1 MLYWQARNKMALGF
15 QPPMLYKS
23 KGGGIMSDYEIIDI
37 VTTILS
43 LVMTAIILGCKISD
57 KKK

>member
-1 MLYWQARNKMALGF
+1 
-15 QPPMLYKS
+15 
-23 KGGGIMSDYEIIDI
+23 MSDYEKIIDI

>member
-1 MLYWQARNKMALGF
+1 
-15 QPPMLYKS
+15 
-23 KGGGIMSDYEIIDI
+23 MSDYEIIDI

-43 LVMTAIILGCKISD
+43 LVMTAIILGCKISG

>member
-1 MLYWQARNKMALGF
+1 
-15 QPPMLYKS
+15 
-23 KGGGIMSDYEIIDI
+23 MSDYEIIDI

-43 LVMTAIILGCKISD
+43 LAMTAIILGCKISD

>member
-1 MLYWQARNKMALGF
+1 
-15 QPPMLYKS
+15 
-23 KGGGIMSDYEIIDI
+23 MSDYEIIDI

-43 LVMTAIILGCKISD
+43 LVMAAIILGCKISD

>member
-1 MLYWQARNKMALGF
+1 
-15 QPPMLYKS
+15 
-23 KGGGIMSDYEIIDI
+23 MSDYEIIDI

-43 LVMTAIILGCKISD
+43 LVMPAIILGCKISD